1 MKYLDQD
8 LKITVHNTGLN
19 YTEWKY
25 LWFRYHQDV
34 EADVGGVADFEK
46 VIEKLKE
53 INTNYLDKSK
63 ETNIVKKPI

>member
-1 MKYLDQD
+1 M
-8 LKITVHNTGLN
+8 
-19 YTEWKY
+19 
-25 LWFRYHQDV
+25 

-63 ETNIVKKPI
+63 ETNIELRFFWSAACIKMVFEAVLK